1 MTGMNPIHNLDT
13 AKEGS
18 SFVDARSEH
27 QSTQI
32 QPDHQQ
38 LLLPGLI
45 LKRDG
50 AVATFDI
57 LKVVTACQKAAIA
70 AQASNPNAIA
80 LTVAS
85 EVEEQ
90 CRKHSGKVL
99 DVPTIQQYVEDALMR
114 MYPDV
119 ARVYIEYR
127 HDRDSIRVK
136 GSALHAQ
143 LMGLV
148 DKTDEEAITENA
160 NKDSN
165 VFPVMRDLMAGIVS
179 KQFASNFLPKD
190 VLRAHD
196 SGDLH
201 FHDLDYSPFLPF
213 TNCCLV
219 DLKGM
224 LEQGFHLGNAGIE
237 SPKSVGVACAVTSQI
252 IAQVA
257 SHQYGGTTIPN
268 IDETLAP
275 YVQKSYEKNLDIARQ
290 YEIADGER
298 FARERTEKETY
309 DGIQACEYE
318 INTLFSSN
326 GQQPFVTFSFGMG
339 TSWQARAVQKAIL
352 QVRIKGMGKEGITP
366 VFPKLVFFMEQG
378 VNLKPEDPNYDIKQ
392 LALEC
397 ASKRMYPDIIS
408 TRLNREL
415 TGSSVPVSP
424 MGCRSFLPAWRD
436 EQDQEIL
443 DGRNNLGVVSLNLPR
458 IAIEAEKDHE
468 RFFRILDDRLE
479 LAREALLARIS
490 RLEGVKANIAP
501 ILYTEG
507 AFGVRL
513 KPDENILDL
522 FRNGRASVSLGYIG
536 LHEVALL
543 MFDEHPFGSKE
554 AQAFLHD
561 VVEHLAQATK
571 RWKKESGWGFSLYST
586 PSESLCHR
594 FCKLDTKRF
603 GVLAGVTDKG
613 YYTNSFHLDVARKVT
628 PFEKIAFEKGF
639 AELASGGH
647 ITYVELPNMRHN
659 LKALERIWDYAVE
672 NVPYFGTNTPVDSC
686 GLCGFK
692 GEASATVDG
701 FVCPQCGNHDS
712 SSLSVTRRVCGYLGS
727 PNARPFNAGKQKEV
741 MRRVKHQQPAA

>member
-1 MTGMNPIHNLDT
+1 MAFADSSIEHGST
-13 AKEGS
+13 A
-18 SFVDARSEH
+18 DIRPA
-27 QSTQI
+27 T
-32 QPDHQQ
+32 PP
-38 LLLPGLI
+38 LPRFI

-50 AVATFDI
+50 TVATFDI
-57 LKVVTACQKAAIA
+57 LKVVTACQRAAVA
-70 AQASNPNAIA
+70 AQLPNPNAVA

-85 EVEEQ
+85 EVELR
-90 CRKHSGKVL
+90 CSKHPGEIL
-99 DVPTIQQYVEDALMR
+99 DIPSIQQYVEDVLMTLH
-114 MYPDV
+114 PEV
-119 ARVYIEYR
+119 ARLYIEYR

-148 DKTDEEAITENA
+148 DKTDEDAITENA
-160 NKDSN
+160 NKDAN
-165 VFPVMRDLMAGIVS
+165 VFPVMRDLMAGIIS
-179 KQFASNFLPKD
+179 KQFASNFLSKE
-190 VLRAHD
+190 VLQAHD

-201 FHDLDYSPFLPF
+201 FHDMDYSPFLPF

-224 LEQGFHLGNAGIE
+224 LEHGFRLGNAGIE
-237 SPKSVGVACAVTSQI
+237 SPRSVGVACAVSAQI

-257 SHQYGGTTIPN
+257 SHQYGGTTIPT

-275 YVQKSYEKNLDIARQ
+275 YVQKSYEKNLEIARQ
-290 YEIADGER
+290 YGIADQER

-352 QVRIKGMGKEGITP
+352 QVRIKGIGKEGVTP
-366 VFPKLVFFMEQG
+366 VFPKLVFFIEEG
-378 VNLKPEDPNYDIKQ
+378 LNLKPEDPNYDIKQ

-408 TRLNREL
+408 AKLNRKL

-424 MGCRSFLPAWRD
+424 MGCRSFLSVWHD
-436 EQDQEIL
+436 EQGKEVL
-443 DGRNNLGVVSLNLPR
+443 AGRNNLGVVSLNLPR
-458 IAIEAEKDHE
+458 IAIEAKQDRQ
-468 RFFRILDDRLE
+468 RFFKILDERLDT
-479 LAREALLARIS
+479 AYTALLARIS
-490 RLEGVKANIAP
+490 RLEGVKAKIAP
-501 ILYTEG
+501 ILYIEG

-513 KPDENILDL
+513 KPEDEILDL
-522 FRNGRASVSLGYIG
+522 FRQGRVSISLGYIG

-543 MFDEHPFGSKE
+543 MFGDHPFDNPQ
-554 AQAFLHD
+554 AQAFLHE
-561 VVEHLAQATK
+561 VVAYLARATE

-586 PSESLCHR
+586 PSESLCNR
-594 FCKLDTKRF
+594 FCKLDTQRF
-603 GVLAGVTDKG
+603 GLIPGVTDKG
-613 YYTNSFHLDVARKVT
+613 YYTNSFHLDVARKAT

-659 LKALERIWDYAVE
+659 LKALERIWDYAIE

-686 GLCGFK
+686 GQCGFM
-692 GEASATVDG
+692 GEAKATPDG

-712 SSLSVTRRVCGYLGS
+712 ASLSVTRRVCGYLGS
-727 PNARPFNAGKQKEV
+727 PNSRPFNAGKQKEV
-741 MRRVKHQQPAA
+741 MRRVKHLQSAA

>member
-1 MTGMNPIHNLDT
+1 MRGTILIQKLST
-13 AKEGS
+13 ARES
-18 SFVDARSEH
+18 TSLVDSQTEHRS
-27 QSTQI
+27 TKNI
-32 QPDHQQ
+32 PTTAPP
-38 LLLPGLI
+38 LPRFI

-50 AVATFDI
+50 AAATFDI
-57 LKVVTACQKAAIA
+57 LKVVTACQKAAVA
-70 AQASNPNAIA
+70 AQVSNPNAVA
-80 LTVAS
+80 LAVAS
-85 EVEEQ
+85 EVEEL
-90 CRKHSGKVL
+90 CRKHPVDIL
-99 DVPTIQQYVEDALMR
+99 DIPAIQQYVEYVLMKL
-114 MYPDV
+114 YPEV
-119 ARVYIEYR
+119 ARLYIEYR
-127 HDRDSIRVK
+127 HDRDSIRAK

-148 DKTDEEAITENA
+148 DKTDEEAVTENA
-160 NKDSN
+160 NKDAN

-179 KQFASNFLPKD
+179 KQFASNFLSKD
-190 VLRAHD
+190 VLQAHD

-224 LEQGFHLGNAGIE
+224 LGQGFHLGNAGIE
-237 SPKSVGVACAVTSQI
+237 SPRSVGVACAVTAQI

-268 IDETLAP
+268 IDEILAP
-275 YVQKSYEKNLDIARQ
+275 YVQKSYEKNLEIARQ
-290 YEIADGER
+290 YEIADELR
-298 FARERTEKETY
+298 FAKERTEKETY

-339 TSWQARAVQKAIL
+339 TNWQARAVQKAIL
-352 QVRIKGMGKEGITP
+352 QVRIKGIGKEGITP
-366 VFPKLVFFMEQG
+366 VFPKLVFFMEEG

-408 TRLNREL
+408 TKLNRQL

-424 MGCRSFLPAWRD
+424 MGCRSFLPVWRD
-436 EQDQEIL
+436 EHGQEVL
-443 DGRNNLGVVSLNLPR
+443 SGRNNLGVVSLNLPR
-458 IAIEAEKDHE
+458 IAIEAEQDRD
-468 RFFRILDDRLE
+468 RFFRILDERLA
-479 LAREALLARIS
+479 LAYKALLARIS

-513 KPDENILDL
+513 KPDDEILNL
-522 FRNGRASVSLGYIG
+522 FRNGRASISLGYIG

-543 MFDEHPFGSKE
+543 MFGEHPLDNHE
-554 AQAFLHD
+554 AKIFRNE
-561 VVEHLAQATK
+561 VVAYLAHATQ
-571 RWKKESGWGFSLYST
+571 RWKQASGWGFSLYST

-594 FCKLDTKRF
+594 FCKLDTHRF
-603 GVLAGVTDKG
+603 GVIPGVTDKG

-686 GLCGFK
+686 GQCGFM
-692 GEASATVDG
+692 GEAKATTEG
-701 FVCPQCGNHDS
+701 FACPQCGNQDS

-741 MRRVKHQQPAA
+741 IRRVKHLQSAT